1 MNKRTRYQ
9 LICEGKCN
17 DPHALAHYK
26 RLSEAASKEKPFFN
40 RRRNPQPGMAEALRE
55 LKYTQHRKLSFKEAR
70 CEICLHRRRF
80 G

>member
-9 LICEGKCN
+9 LICDGKCN
-17 DPHALAHYK
+17 DPQVLAQYEK
-26 RLSEAASKEKPFFN
+26 LSRAAAKEKPFFN
-40 RRRNPQPGMAEALRE
+40 RRRNPQPVMAELLRE